1 MHSYYLHTENATQAL
16 DDIAKGLSNVRL
28 STDLHLSEQ
37 DFSLIDKEL
46 VLDEDNKLTVTEL
59 KKIIKRQ
66 GESISVVMAIWTLWK
81 IVVLAITN

>member
-16 DDIAKGLSNVRL
+16 DAIAKGLSNVRL